1 MIIWVDAQLS
11 PKIAKWIAEFFQI
24 ETYHV
29 SEFNLTEASDREIF
43 LKAKS
48 NPSKDNIYILTK
60 DIDFVFLLD
69 QYKSPPKIIWLTS
82 GNASND
88 KVKATLS
95 QSLLKALELLK
106 EENLIEIR

>member
-11 PKIAKWIAEFFQI
+11 PKIAKWITETFHI
-24 ETYHV
+24 ESHHV
-29 SEFNLTEASDREIF
+29 SNLNLTEASDREIF

-48 NPSKDNIYILTK
+48 NTSNDNICILTK

-82 GNASND
+82 GNASNE
-88 KVKATLS
+88 KIKATLS
-95 QSLLKALELLK
+95 QSLLKAIEFLK
-106 EENLIEIR
+106 EENLVEVR